1 MISYEEALSR
11 LLDGFHP
18 NPAEVIP
25 LADLARPG
33 SPLRPR
39 FSAGRISSPIA
50 LPPFDNSAVDGY
62 AVRAADTQLP
72 DATLRPA
79 GEIPAGPANPA
90 PAVLQPGAACR
101 IFTGAP
107 IPPGADAVLMQEDV
121 EVRPSGE
128 IQVLDPVKPWE
139 NIRFA
144 GDDLKA
150 GTDLIQAGDL
160 LTPQRLALLQ
170 ACGIGSISLTSVP
183 TVALLASGSE
193 LRAAGA
199 PLAPGCIYESNLG
212 VLARLCESA
221 GAQVVH
227 TAIVSDDPV
236 ATREALEA
244 CARQAQVVLTV
255 GGASVGDHDLL
266 KSTALE
272 LGFRMDFWRVAM
284 KPGKPFFAGQRAN
297 TYLIGL
303 PGNPVS
309 AFATAVL
316 LALPALRQLAGSAS
330 PAPDS
335 RPGILTEPLTNPD
348 SRRHF
353 MRVSLDHNAAI
364 RSTGIQG
371 SHVLSSLAAAN
382 GLVDVP
388 PRTTLESGS
397 VARVIVW

>member
-11 LLDGFHP
+11 LLDGFSP

-25 LADLARPG
+25 LTDLVRPG
-33 SPLRPR
+33 SPVRPR
-39 FSAGRISSPIA
+39 FATERISSPIA

-62 AVRAADTQLP
+62 AVRAADTQAP
-72 DATLRPA
+72 DATLHPA
-79 GEIPAGPANPA
+79 GAIPAGPANPA
-90 PAVLQPGAACR
+90 PAPLQPGTACR

-107 IPPGADAVLMQEDV
+107 IPPGADAVLMQEDC

-139 NIRFA
+139 NVRFA

-150 GTDLIQAGDL
+150 GADLIQPGDL

-170 ACGIGSISLTSVP
+170 ACGIGSISLTAVP
-183 TVALLASGSE
+183 TVALIASGSE

-212 VLARLCESA
+212 ALARLCESA
-221 GAQVVH
+221 GARVVH
-227 TAIVSDDPV
+227 TVIVSDDPA
-236 ATREALEA
+236 ATREALET

-255 GGASVGDHDLL
+255 GGASVGDHDLI

-272 LGFRMDFWRVAM
+272 IGFRLDFWRVAM
-284 KPGKPFFAGQRAN
+284 KPGKPFFAGQREN

-316 LALPALRQLAGSAS
+316 LALPALRQLAGSAT

-353 MRVSLDHNAAI
+353 MRVHLDHNAAI

-371 SHVLSSLAAAN
+371 SHVLSTLAAAN

-388 PRTTLESGS
+388 PRTTLETGS

>member
-11 LLDGFHP
+11 LLDGFRP
-18 NPAEVIP
+18 NPAEEVTF
-25 LADLARPG
+25 AELARPG

-39 FSAGRISSPIA
+39 FAATRIESPTA

-62 AVRAADTQLP
+62 AVRAADTQIP
-72 DATLRPA
+72 DATLRPI
-79 GEIPAGPANPA
+79 GEIAAGTSVAELVP
-90 PAVLQPGAACR
+90 LQPGTACR

-107 IPPGADAVLMQEDV
+107 IPPGADAVLMQEDC
-121 EVRPSGE
+121 ELQPSGG

-139 NIRFA
+139 NVRFA

-150 GTDLIQAGDL
+150 GTALIQAGNV

-170 ACGIGSISLTSVP
+170 ACGIASMPLAVAP
-183 TVALLASGSE
+183 TVALVASGSE
-193 LRAAGA
+193 LRPAGTLL
-199 PLAPGCIYESNLG
+199 PPGCIHESNLG
-212 VLARLCESA
+212 ALALLCESA
-221 GAQVVH
+221 GARVVR
-227 TAIVSDDPV
+227 TTLATDDPV
-236 ATREALEA
+236 ATREALDA
-244 CARQAQVVLTV
+244 SARAAQVVLTV
-255 GGASVGDHDLL
+255 GGASVGDHDLIR
-266 KSTALE
+266 SSALE
-272 LGFRMDFWRVAM
+272 LGFRLDFWRVAM
-284 KPGKPFFAGQRAN
+284 KPGKPFFAGQRDR

-316 LALPALRQLAGSAS
+316 LALPALRQLAGSAN

-353 MRVSLDHNAAI
+353 MRVHLDHNAAI
-364 RSTGIQG
+364 RSAGIQG

-388 PRTTLESGS
+388 PRTTLETGS